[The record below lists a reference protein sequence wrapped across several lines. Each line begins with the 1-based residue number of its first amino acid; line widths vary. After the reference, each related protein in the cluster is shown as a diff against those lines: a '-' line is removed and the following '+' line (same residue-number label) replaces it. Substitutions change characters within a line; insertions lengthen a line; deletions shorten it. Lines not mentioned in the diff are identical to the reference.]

1 MRTTAHRPVTEN
13 SGKETETELGDSVAA
28 KRCLCSCAA
37 NDHAR
42 AKALKRRGISK
53 GPKRYPKRSD
63 RIELT
68 GLRAE
73 AASRDF
79 VWELR
84 A

>member
-1 MRTTAHRPVTEN
+1 MKHGTGILAAGLCN
-13 SGKETETELGDSVAA
+13 SLPAVR
-28 KRCLCSCAA
+28 RCLYACAS
-37 NDHAR
+37 NDHVHAVL
-42 AKALKRRGISK
+42 LKRSAASK

-79 VWELR
+79 VRELR